1 MFLGEFVEILKNAR
15 KVTNIEAALLQLR
28 IEKSC

>member
-15 KVTNIEAALLQLR
+15 KVTNIEAALLQRR
-28 IEKSC
+28 IEESC